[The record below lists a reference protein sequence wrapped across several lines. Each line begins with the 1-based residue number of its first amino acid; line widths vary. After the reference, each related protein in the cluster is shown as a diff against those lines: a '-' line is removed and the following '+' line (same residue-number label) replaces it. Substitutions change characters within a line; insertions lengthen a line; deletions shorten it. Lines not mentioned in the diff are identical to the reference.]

1 MVIDAGYAYTGT
13 SAYERP
19 QGFGFYAIKPDG
31 RAGNYFVNAHK
42 QSRRDQIRANVLASS
57 FEAAGLH
64 RIKAGAD
71 IDVVHYSQEVQR
83 TGMRTTTGT
92 DDCSTGPHSVV
103 PRRYQS
109 ATPKNPLTSW
119 MPGRYGPTRQSSTVC
134 ARIGTNWCG
143 VLYSPHVFRWLTL
156 YSGARAPESQADMQL
171 STTHRV
177 LNSSPDHSTNTR

>member
-1 MVIDAGYAYTGT
+1 MVIDAGYAYTAT

-71 IDVVHYSQEVQR
+71 IDVVHYSQDVQR
-83 TGMRTTTGT
+83 TGYENYDRYGRLLNRTTFGGPTCAINSQLPRIHLRRGRMGGTVRHDNRVRCPPGLGRTGT
-92 DDCSTGPHSVV
+92 AYCSLPTFFGGSLSIREHAHPSRRRICSC
-103 PRRYQS
+103 PRRIE
-109 ATPKNPLTSW
+109 
-119 MPGRYGPTRQSSTVC
+119 C
-134 ARIGTNWCG
+134 
-143 VLYSPHVFRWLTL
+143 
-156 YSGARAPESQADMQL
+156 
-171 STTHRV
+171 
-177 LNSSPDHSTNTR
+177 